1 MAKQLVF
8 SEDARRKLKKG
19 IDTVASAVSTTLG
32 PKGRNVAID
41 KKWGAPTI
49 THDGV
54 SVAKEIEL
62 EDPYENMGAQLF
74 KEAAIKTND
83 IAGDGTTTATVLA
96 QHMVHE
102 GLKNVAAGANP
113 MQLKQGIEAATSA
126 LSEKIRDMAVSID
139 SFDEIASVASISAQD
154 PEIGRLIAEV
164 MDKVGKDG
172 VITVEESRGLQ
183 FETEYVE
190 GMQFDRG
197 YISAYFITDSDAME
211 AVIEDAY
218 ILIHD
223 KKISSAQDMVP
234 ILEKLVQIGR
244 KNLVVIAED
253 VDGEALA
260 TLVLNKLRGMIN
272 ALAIKAPGFGDRR
285 KAMLQDIATLTGGQ
299 VITEEMGRKLESV
312 QISDLGR
319 AAKVVSTKD
328 ETTIVDGRGEEGQIN
343 ARVEQIKVE
352 IDRSTSDYDRE
363 KLQERLAKLAG
374 GVAIIRVGAATEVE
388 LKEKKHRVED
398 ALSATRAAVEEGIV
412 PGGGVALLNALPA
425 LDDLEVA
432 AGDPTTGVGIL
443 RQALEAPMRKIAE
456 NAGKNGDVIIQNV
469 RRIQE
474 EKDDHYIGYNVLSG
488 EYENMIKAGIIDPA
502 KVTRGAL
509 ENAASIAAMILT
521 TEALVTDIPE
531 PEKAMPAA
539 PDMGGMGGGMGF

>member
-1 MAKQLVF
+1 
-8 SEDARRKLKKG
+8 
-19 IDTVASAVSTTLG
+19 
-32 PKGRNVAID
+32 
-41 KKWGAPTI
+41 
-49 THDGV
+49 
-54 SVAKEIEL
+54 
-62 EDPYENMGAQLF
+62 
-74 KEAAIKTND
+74 
-83 IAGDGTTTATVLA
+83 
-96 QHMVHE
+96 
-102 GLKNVAAGANP
+102 
-113 MQLKQGIEAATSA
+113 
-126 LSEKIRDMAVSID
+126 
-139 SFDEIASVASISAQD
+139 
-154 PEIGRLIAEV
+154 

-172 VITVEESRGLQ
+172 VITVEESRALE

-197 YISAYFITDSDAME
+197 YISPYFITDADTME

-234 ILEKLVQIGR
+234 ILEKLVQIGK

-253 VDGEALA
+253 IDGEALA

-285 KAMLQDIATLTGGQ
+285 KAMLQDIAVLTGGQ

-312 QISDLGR
+312 QITDLGR
-319 AAKVVSTKD
+319 AAKVVATKD
-328 ETTIVDGRGEEGQIN
+328 ETTVVDGRGDETQIN
-343 ARVEQIKVE
+343 GRVEQIKVE

-374 GVAIIRVGAATEVE
+374 GVAVIRVGAATEVE

-412 PGGGVALLNALPA
+412 PGGGVALINALSA
-425 LDDLEVA
+425 LDDVEVA

-469 RRIQE
+469 RRAQE
-474 EKDDHYIGYNVLSG
+474 EAGDHNIGYNVLSG
-488 EYENMIKAGIIDPA
+488 EYENMLKAGIIDPA
-502 KVTRGAL
+502 KVTRGAM

-521 TEALVTDIPE
+521 TEALITDIPE
-531 PEKAMPAA
+531 DEKAMPGA
-539 PDMGGMGGGMGF
+539 PDMGGMGGMGGGMGF